1 MIRMTRM
8 MIRRWGIVLFLIF
21 IPLVAFTQEKDFGIW
36 YGVSAEHN
44 LTKKLE
50 IDLSSNIRT
59 FNNASKIEE
68 AFLEGG
74 ITYNFSKY
82 VSLAGSY
89 RITENIEDNNSYYI
103 RHKVFVDFKGNIP
116 VGNFSFSGHLKLE
129 IRTKTYIKNEDDLY
143 ADYTGRIKLKAVYR
157 TPVFPVNPYIYVES
171 FCPMFSDESGTI
183 GKIRYSAGLEFRI
196 VKQQSVELEY
206 IFQRDYLPHL
216 SDMNIVSINYDIKF

>member
-1 MIRMTRM
+1 M

-74 ITYNFSKY
+74 ITYNFSKGNKINKIDRNVEY
-82 VSLAGSY
+82 ERSQG
-89 RITENIEDNNSYYI
+89 
-103 RHKVFVDFKGNIP
+103 KG
-116 VGNFSFSGHLKLE
+116 
-129 IRTKTYIKNEDDLY
+129 
-143 ADYTGRIKLKAVYR
+143 
-157 TPVFPVNPYIYVES
+157 
-171 FCPMFSDESGTI
+171 
-183 GKIRYSAGLEFRI
+183 GL
-196 VKQQSVELEY
+196 
-206 IFQRDYLPHL
+206 
-216 SDMNIVSINYDIKF
+216 